1 MTAIE
6 HQPADLVSAGPVK
19 TALYHCKCGKGT
31 SLLVPQ
37 AQEPPALRCP
47 CGAENRWTR
56 ISYAPPPEH
65 VAAGPHVF
73 VKGFASTEYR
83 YDPRKSMGNNGAKF
97 GRTPEQQHRN
107 YERIFATQRKL
118 VEERRAAGK
127 EGDWEYLG
135 GMPGEMHDA
144 ICDQE
149 GDKNI
154 VQMDPVPFLK
164 ANGLFMG
171 KK

>member
-1 MTAIE
+1 MPTYTYE
-6 HQPADLVSAGPVK
+6 
-19 TALYHCKCGKGT
+19 C
-31 SLLVPQ
+31 
-37 AQEPPALRCP
+37 EP
-47 CGAENRWTR
+47 CGIRKDHWARMAER
-56 ISYAPPPEH
+56 P
-65 VAAGPHVF
+65 AALPCPSCGGEARQIIVPNTMPVI

-83 YDPRKSMGNNGAKF
+83 YDPRKAMGNNGAKL

-107 YERIFATQRKL
+107 YERIFETQRQL
-118 VEERRAAGK
+118 VNERRAAGK

-149 GDKNI
+149 GDKNV